1 MVDSISFKQLKI
13 STFITSIWCV
23 LQVGMHVSTVFW
35 CSSKDIKEL
44 LSYVVCFIVLYKI
57 EIWKVKERKIIM
69 HYNVNFEHYE
79 LCTFFMQNL
88 VRVKA
93 R

>member
-1 MVDSISFKQLKI
+1 M
-13 STFITSIWCV
+13 
-23 LQVGMHVSTVFW
+23 
-35 CSSKDIKEL
+35 DIKEL

-69 HYNVNFEHYE
+69 HYNVNFEHHE